1 MEHNGG
7 SDGGLEGGGT
17 QGCVIL
23 ASATASQHNAASF
36 IKSGCQSWGVFP
48 AVMCGSS
55 LLFFPHFNLYFMTV
69 GNFYMTHR
77 VVSLLFLSF
86 SEKQKGIF
94 PAFFISDFS

>member
-23 ASATASQHNAASF
+23 ASATASQHNVASF

-48 AVMCGSS
+48 AVTCGSS
-55 LLFFPHFNLYFMTV
+55 LVIFST
-69 GNFYMTHR
+69 
-77 VVSLLFLSF
+77 FL
-86 SEKQKGIF
+86 IY
-94 PAFFISDFS
+94 IL